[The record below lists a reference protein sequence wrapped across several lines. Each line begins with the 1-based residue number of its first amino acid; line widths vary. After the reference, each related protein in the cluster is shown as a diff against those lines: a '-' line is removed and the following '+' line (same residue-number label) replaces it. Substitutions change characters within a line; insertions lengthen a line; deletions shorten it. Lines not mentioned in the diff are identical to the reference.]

1 MIILTF
7 FAFHTPIYATIIP
20 MNKEK
25 ILIALG
31 DRNLS
36 ALLMQQL
43 KELGYVVDSV
53 MNGKDALERMKS
65 FKPDLALIDTNLP
78 IINGYEVLN
87 QKSFDRDITKIPVI
101 VVSNSGMPVEIRR
114 LPSTPMM
121 KDFIIKT
128 HVEPRE
134 VIEKIEKALGREY
147 TIDTSAPSIKD
158 QSRGGG
164 RKVLWVEDDKLLS
177 TILSKKIESSGYK
190 LLKAKNGQEAF
201 VFLTTE
207 VPDIIILDILLPE
220 MSGFDVL
227 QKIKTD
233 DRLRKIPVIMLSNL
247 SKQSDIEKAKTL
259 GANKFVVKAA
269 VSLDEIIREI
279 DALVRK

>member
-1 MIILTF
+1 
-7 FAFHTPIYATIIP
+7 

-43 KELGYVVDSV
+43 KELGYGTDSV
-53 MNGKDALERMKS
+53 TNGKDALEKMKS

-78 IINGYEVLN
+78 VINGYEVLTK
-87 QKSFDRDITKIPVI
+87 KSFDREITKIPVI
-101 VVSNSGMPVEIRR
+101 VVSNSGMPVQMNK
-114 LPSTPMM
+114 LPSTPVM

-134 VIEKIEKALGREY
+134 VIEKIEKAFGREY
-147 TIDTSAPSIKD
+147 TIDSEAPVIKD
-158 QSRGGG
+158 QPHGGG
-164 RKVLWVEDDKLLS
+164 KKVLWVEDDKLLS
-177 TILSKKIESSGYK
+177 TILSKKIEATGYK
-190 LLKAKNGQEAF
+190 LLKAINSKEAF
-201 VFLTTE
+201 AFLAAE
-207 VPDIIILDILLPE
+207 IPDIIILDIILPE
-220 MSGFDVL
+220 MSGFEVL
-227 QKIKTD
+227 QKIKTEE
-233 DRLRKIPVIMLSNL
+233 RLRKIPVIMLSNL
-247 SKQSDIEKAKTL
+247 SKQGDIEKAKML

-279 DALVRK
+279 DALVKK

>member
-1 MIILTF
+1 
-7 FAFHTPIYATIIP
+7 

-43 KELGYVVDSV
+43 KELGYQTDSV
-53 MNGKDALERMKS
+53 SNGKEAIEKMKL

-78 IINGYEVLN
+78 VLNGYEVMT
-87 QKSFDRDITKIPVI
+87 QKSFDREITKIPVI
-101 VVSNSGMPVEIRR
+101 VVSNSGMPVQMNK
-114 LPSTPMM
+114 LPSTPVM

-147 TIDTSAPSIKD
+147 TIDSSAPAVKD
-158 QSRGGG
+158 QPHGSGK
-164 RKVLWVEDDKLLS
+164 KVLWVEDDKLLS
-177 TILSKKIESSGYK
+177 TILSKKIEATGYK
-190 LLKAKNGQEAF
+190 LLKAINGKEAF
-201 VFLTTE
+201 AFLAAD
-207 VPDIIILDILLPE
+207 VPDIIILDIMLPE
-220 MSGFDVL
+220 MSGFEVL
-227 QKIKTD
+227 QKIKTEE
-233 DRLRKIPVIMLSNL
+233 RLRKVPVIMLSNL
-247 SKQSDIEKAKTL
+247 SKQGDIEKAKLL

-279 DALVRK
+279 DTLIKK

>member
-1 MIILTF
+1 
-7 FAFHTPIYATIIP
+7 

>member
-1 MIILTF
+1 
-7 FAFHTPIYATIIP
+7 

-43 KELGYVVDSV
+43 KELGYDADSV
-53 MNGKDALERMKS
+53 TNGKDAIEKMKS
-65 FKPDLALIDTNLP
+65 FKPHLALIDTNLP
-78 IINGYEVLN
+78 VINGYEVLT
-87 QKSFDRDITKIPVI
+87 QKSFDREITKIPVI
-101 VVSNSGMPVEIRR
+101 VVSNSGMPVQMNK
-114 LPSTPMM
+114 LPSTPVM

-147 TIDTSAPSIKD
+147 TIDSSAPVAKD
-158 QSRGGG
+158 QSHGGG
-164 RKVLWVEDDKLLS
+164 KKVLWVEDDKLLS
-177 TILSKKIESSGYK
+177 TILSKKIEATGYK

-201 VFLTTE
+201 AFLTTE
-207 VPDIIILDILLPE
+207 VPDIIILDIMLPE
-220 MSGFDVL
+220 MSGFEVL
-227 QKIKTD
+227 QKIKTEN
-233 DRLRKIPVIMLSNL
+233 RLRKVPVIMLSNL
-247 SKQSDIEKAKTL
+247 SKQGDIEKAKLL

-279 DALVRK
+279 DALIKK